1 MTMSVTGTSSH
12 AACTCSV
19 ILLAVVTGI
28 VFSPTMVTA
37 YGVSPG
43 TTCWY
48 RLKMSCTLS
57 SVAAVASGISTR
69 LTRMSLPAFMVVLRA
84 GSYGT

>member
-1 MTMSVTGTSSH
+1 
-12 AACTCSV
+12 
-19 ILLAVVTGI
+19 
-28 VFSPTMVTA
+28 
-37 YGVSPG
+37 
-43 TTCWY
+43 
-48 RLKMSCTLS
+48 MSCTLS